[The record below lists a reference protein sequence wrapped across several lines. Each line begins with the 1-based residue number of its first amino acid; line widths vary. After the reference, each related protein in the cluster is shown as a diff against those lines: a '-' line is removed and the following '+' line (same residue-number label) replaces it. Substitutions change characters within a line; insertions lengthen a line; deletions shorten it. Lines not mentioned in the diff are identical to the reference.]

1 MTFWLNQKNEKHLRT
16 LETKNILVD
25 EKSCK
30 NLVIYFTNYVH
41 SNSIKMLSLH
51 YHELIRNTEGN
62 KCKRNKKKIFKWWME
77 IFRYFIVG
85 AYMLDKVLD
94 KIKENV
100 D

>member
-1 MTFWLNQKNEKHLRT
+1 
-16 LETKNILVD
+16 
-25 EKSCK
+25 
-30 NLVIYFTNYVH
+30 
-41 SNSIKMLSLH
+41 MLSLH

-62 KCKRNKKKIFKWWME
+62 KYKRNKKKIFKWGME

-85 AYMLDKVLD
+85 AYMLDEVLD